1 MALDNRRRNNM
12 KWALLDDEG
21 EVVRLFDYPADGTIK
36 WPPAPKQL
44 DKDDPEW
51 FNIPF

>member
-1 MALDNRRRNNM
+1 M
-12 KWALLDDEG
+12 KWALLDDDG
-21 EVVRLFDYPADGTIK
+21 EVVRFVDYPSEGTVQ
-36 WPPAPKQL
+36 WPPIPKQL